1 MDRAMPLSLLLV
13 EDDAAYA
20 ETLARELRAIGYD
33 TQVADDGR
41 AAMAAVRDGA
51 FDAVILDR
59 MMPRLDGMS
68 TLQTL
73 RDGGMTLP
81 VIMLTA
87 LSSSHDKVEGL
98 EAGADDYVVK
108 PVPAVEL
115 HARLTAILRGR
126 KWTGAGMDT
135 LKAGDITVSP
145 TTFRAWR
152 AGKPIDLGKLELKL
166 LVELVRHAD
175 TVLTRA
181 MLIERVWGYD
191 FMPDTNIVDVH
202 IRRLRLKLVEGGGDD
217 PIRTMRGVGYM
228 LRG

>member
-1 MDRAMPLSLLLV
+1 MTLDLLLV
-13 EDDAAYA
+13 DDDAAYA
-20 ETLARELRAIGYD
+20 ATLAGELRGAAHRVTIAADGWAAI
-33 TQVADDGR
+33 
-41 AAMAAVRDGA
+41 AAMNAAA

-68 TLQTL
+68 VLQRL

-81 VIMLTA
+81 IVMLTA
-87 LSSSHDKVEGL
+87 LGASRDKVEGL

-108 PVPAVEL
+108 PVAAVEL
-115 HARLTAILRGR
+115 LARVQALLRGR
-126 KWTGAGMDT
+126 QWTSGGGDT
-135 LKAGDITVSP
+135 LRAGDIVVSP

-152 AGKPIDLGKLELKL
+152 GGVPLDLAKLELKL
-166 LVELVRHAD
+166 LVELVRNVDA
-175 TVLTRA
+175 VLTRA

-202 IRRLRLKLVEGGGDD
+202 IRRLRVKLGESGGEDR
-217 PIRTMRGVGYM
+217 IRTVRGIGYM